1 MASQSHRF
9 TALEMLYITTALKG
23 DLNAA
28 LWEIDLIFTVCLS
41 AVNRN
46 TSRSVRMAFSPL
58 ALGFFLIGTFG
69 PLAEKVFLQSS
80 VTSLRKKF
88 YSKKITSTKKQYPKA
103 KDNNLALNEMF
114 IAPDSTR
121 NSVFQMT

>member
-1 MASQSHRF
+1 
-9 TALEMLYITTALKG
+9 
-23 DLNAA
+23 
-28 LWEIDLIFTVCLS
+28 
-41 AVNRN
+41 
-46 TSRSVRMAFSPL
+46 MAFSPL

-80 VTSLRKKF
+80 ATSLRKN
-88 YSKKITSTKKQYPKA
+88 STLKKSLPQKKQYPKA